1 MSTGISWNRDGRWL
15 QAMKQVQ
22 LLFLCPHIW
31 YYRSL
36 EKWRWKNV
44 ATYWHRLN
52 WAFFFSYP
60 ISSLLAWAAL
70 LPVNRS
76 TSPMHMYTV
85 ASPALSQECALSS
98 TYPHYMVLANW
109 GSWSK
114 TLAYRVVP
122 SQFTYYSLLTWSL
135 PTEVITIRDTS
146 ISGSPFTV
154 HVLQSPECS
163 CQLRR
168 SWSETLAYEVVPSQF
183 MYYSLLKCRL
193 QLRIMIKDTSISG
206 GPFTVH
212 VLQSPDMVLA
222 NWGDH
227 NQRHQHIR

>member
-1 MSTGISWNRDGRWL
+1 MSTGISWSRDGRWL
-15 QAMKQVQ
+15 QTMKRVQ
-22 LLFLCPHIW
+22 PLFLCPPIW
-31 YYRSL
+31 YYRFL

-44 ATYWHRLN
+44 ATIGIVWIEP
-52 WAFFFSYP
+52 FSSATP
-60 ISSLLAWAAL
+60 INSLLARAAL

-76 TSPMHMYTV
+76 MSPMHMYTV

-168 SWSETLAYEVVPSQF
+168 LQSETLAYRVVPSQF
-183 MYYSLLKCRL
+183 MYYSLLKCR
-193 QLRIMIKDTSISG
+193 R
-206 GPFTVH
+206 
-212 VLQSPDMVLA
+212 
-222 NWGDH
+222 
-227 NQRHQHIR
+227 